1 MRSVAACSYI
11 PAVSGPLFAYEC
23 TVFCGNSLACIL
35 SPSISIIELHI
46 IYIAFVINI
55 DHRTAVTV
63 DGNIGIRF
71 FAIIGETR
79 IALIIRATDSSA
91 DRGRFC
97 HLFNKTITIVIGIFL
112 PVLNLIIRL
121 SSRPLCRQS
130 HIRRRHRF
138 RLSRS
143 PSAKGIARLYRVID
157 GNRRAIT
164 GVHGVSAVAAIQIQ
178 AQQIIVAV
186 IVDFHFRAAVS
197 GNFGSGIVQQRR
209 ETLIRLLQAV
219 AHHGFRVAAP
229 GFRIHQR
236 VLVIVHILL
245 VVLDREAH
253 QRRAI
258 GNENRFILLNVRHID
273 ADHRLVRGIAH
284 HRRAGDV
291 RPVAAALGNGSRPR
305 IRRLTAVGKNIVN
318 HDGVAVFFLSIL
330 RGFLSIPV
338 SLGGNAIHHNS
349 IAGRVREHRRRNQRQ
364 NHHQRHHQRHDFLQA
379 VSHVGFSFPF
389 RLLFEALRSQSS
401 VVMVTRILHASPMLP
416 SVSV

>member
-11 PAVSGPLFAYEC
+11 PAAAGPLFAYEC
-23 TVFCGNSLACIL
+23 TVFCGNSLVCIL
-35 SPSISIIELHI
+35 LRATSIVELHV
-46 IYIAFVINI
+46 IYIAFVIDI

-71 FAIIGETR
+71 FAIIGEAR

-97 HLFNKTITIVIGIFL
+97 HFFNKTITIVIGIFL

-130 HIRRRHRF
+130 HIRRMHRF

-143 PSAKGIARLYRVID
+143 PSAKGIACLYRVID
-157 GNRRAIT
+157 GNRRAETCIN
-164 GVHGVSAVAAIQIQ
+164 GVSAIAAIQIK
-178 AQQIIVAV
+178 AQQIVVTV
-186 IVDFHFRAAVS
+186 IVDFHNRAAVRRD
-197 GNFGSGIVQQRR
+197 FRSGIIQQSR
-209 ETLIRLLQAV
+209 EAMAVVVCRVFQLISDSSFGKALLRFGICQ
-219 AHHGFRVAAP
+219 
-229 GFRIHQR
+229 RI
-236 VLVIVHILL
+236 LVIVDILQIMF
-245 VVLDREAH
+245 DREVH
-253 QRRAI
+253 LCGAI
-258 GNENRFILLNVRHID
+258 GNGIRYILLNVRHID
-273 ADHRLVRGIAH
+273 ADHRLVRGIAK

-291 RPVAAALGNGSRPR
+291 RPVAAALGNGSSPR
-305 IRRLTAVGKNIVN
+305 IRRLTTIGKNIVN
-318 HDGVAVFFLSIL
+318 HDGISFL
-330 RGFLSIPV
+330 FV
-338 SLGGNAIHHNS
+338 SLTLRSNRSLHHDSITIGGL
-349 IAGRVREHRRRNQRQ
+349 REHRRRNQRQ